1 MTSIYDCSVINLFLD
16 IQNLNK
22 IANVYVFFI
31 LTFHWL
37 PAMQR
42 ESYSVKALVIW
53 SALGKNKEH
62 LPAQLPVI
70 ALRKGI
76 YVTFCDVQCLYVPS
90 IQRNVYLKNY

>member
-1 MTSIYDCSVINLFLD
+1 M
-16 IQNLNK
+16 
-22 IANVYVFFI
+22 FFI

-70 ALRKGI
+70 SLRKGI